1 MDFELDIS
9 ICQKK
14 KLDAGDDLKFLAI
27 LWFLFIYMDRVF
39 YLIHLNKA
47 SMTLLRNL
55 TKMLNVL
62 INANHKAEPINKKAK
77 SDKAE
82 MY

>member
-1 MDFELDIS
+1 
-9 ICQKK
+9 
-14 KLDAGDDLKFLAI
+14 
-27 LWFLFIYMDRVF
+27 MDRVF

-62 INANHKAEPINKKAK
+62 INAKHKPEYTEEIFWYVAIFK
-77 SDKAE
+77 SFEFITIESVTKSTSISTSRKL
-82 MY
+82 